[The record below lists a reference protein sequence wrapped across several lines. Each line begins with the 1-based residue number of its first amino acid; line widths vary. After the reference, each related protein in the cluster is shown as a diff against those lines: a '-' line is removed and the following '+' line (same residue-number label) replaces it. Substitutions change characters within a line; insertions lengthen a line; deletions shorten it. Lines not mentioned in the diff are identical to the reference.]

1 MTDPLPDDVLACS
14 GDFACLA
21 IDHIEGCFATDT
33 TGYGLSS
40 RIAALLAVAR
50 GHARLTAENDLL
62 RRRVE
67 IQTEVGIGQE
77 KYADRLTAE
86 NDRLRNDI
94 AVLADRLIPGGPR

>member
-1 MTDPLPDDVLACS
+1 MLDILETQQIPGSFYLA
-14 GDFACLA
+14 
-21 IDHIEGCFATDT
+21 
-33 TGYGLSS
+33 SS
-40 RIAALLAVAR
+40 EV
-50 GHARLTAENDLL
+50 HAFQDQMVRMNQLGEIGLTAENDLL

-86 NDRLRNDI
+86 NDRLRNDV